1 MFVGHYAVAFA
12 CKRGSPRTSLAT
24 FAFGAQFSD
33 LLFPVLLLT
42 GIEHIRIAPGI
53 TRVTPIDFYDY
64 PISHSLL
71 LTIVWALL
79 ISTIYWVLRHD
90 TRATCLLA
98 LAVLSHW
105 VLDFVSHR
113 PDMPLTLHGAAR
125 VGLGLWNSIPAT
137 ILVEGALFAGG
148 VWLYL
153 QVSRARDKIGEF
165 GLWILLGLL
174 TIIWLASIF
183 GPPPPN
189 ASAVG
194 WVDLAQWLL
203 LALLWWIDRHR
214 TARAARVSNPTS
226 AAVA

>member
-12 CKRGSPRTSLAT
+12 CKRLAPRTSLAT
-24 FAFGAQFSD
+24 FAFGSQCSD
-33 LLFPVLLLT
+33 LLFPVLLLI
-42 GIEHIRIAPGI
+42 GIEHVRIAPGI

-64 PISHSLL
+64 PVSHSLMM
-71 LTIVWALL
+71 TIVWAVL
-79 ISTIYWVLRHD
+79 ISAIYWVPRHD
-90 TRATCLLA
+90 TRATLLLG

-113 PDMPLTLHGAAR
+113 PDMPVTLHGPTHL
-125 VGLGLWNSIPAT
+125 GLGLWNSISAT

-153 QVSRARDKIGEF
+153 DVSRARDKVGKY
-165 GLWILLGLL
+165 GLSALIALM

-183 GPPPPN
+183 GPPPPS

-203 LALLWWIDRHR
+203 IALLWWIDRHR
-214 TARAARVSNPTS
+214 ICGSGKQS
-226 AAVA
+226 